1 MADPQSY
8 RPTNLPTDPGVYR
21 FFDAADKVIYVGKAK
36 NIKNRLNSY
45 FGNNLQTKTRRMV
58 HTAVRVDWTL
68 VKTEVEALQLEFT
81 WIKQYNPD
89 FNVQFKDDKSY
100 PYLAI
105 DIKSKFPRLFISRAK
120 KIPGIKY
127 FGPYSHAWA
136 LRSTYETLMKI
147 YPIRTC
153 SESNFKTAQR
163 TKRQC
168 LMGDIGKCAAP
179 CVDWISEDDHKKL
192 ANDLISFLEK
202 SPEDIAKRV
211 EEEMQLASENEE
223 FEKAARLRDQL
234 SAINKA
240 FESTD
245 RFLNEKIDA
254 DVLAIHEDITH
265 ASLSQFNIQQ
275 GRITGSRSWIIDR
288 ANILEDESIISA
300 MIGKI
305 YNDTTPPSEIL
316 VDQLPTDSSD
326 LMAWLSA
333 KRGKSVTLSQPQR
346 GEKVEIVEMVKRN
359 AHQALI
365 QYLSKRAND
374 AAVSGSALSQ
384 ISDYLELPE
393 LPLRIECFDI
403 SNIQGTNMV
412 ASMVVFEDGQAKKS
426 DYRRFSIND
435 EAGFD
440 DTRAIHHVITRR
452 FKRYLAE
459 KDIDNLQAEIDGA
472 AKPRFAYPPQLVIVD
487 GGKGQVNAAA
497 RAFDELGIKDVAL
510 VGLAKRLEEVYLP
523 HTSDPIIFPRH
534 SEALYLFQ
542 RIRDEAHRFAI
553 TFHRSKRSKMMLESL
568 LDEIPGLGEVRRKAL
583 LEVFG
588 SVTAIRKADL
598 PQLAAVPGIGEKMAE
613 IIVTTLSNTEKFES
627 VDTETGEFLYQ
638 FTPKLKEISPV
649 LYEEHVN
656 DVNGEL
662 MRLWE
667 KGFLDI
673 NLAED
678 NPIVRLT
685 PKALDESE
693 LARLTKEDR
702 WGIEEIKRLL
712 KSQEL

>member
-1 MADPQSY
+1 VADPQSY
-8 RPTNLPTDPGVYR
+8 RPSNLPTDPGVYR
-21 FFDAADKVIYVGKAK
+21 FFDANEKVIYVGKAK

-45 FGNNLQTKTRRMV
+45 FGSNLPTKTRRMV

-179 CVDWISEDDHKKL
+179 CVEWISEDDHKEL
-192 ANDLISFLEK
+192 ANDLITFLEK
-202 SPEDIAKRV
+202 SPEDISKRV
-211 EEEMQLASENEE
+211 EEEMQAAAENEE

-245 RFLNEKIDA
+245 RFLNENIDA

-265 ASLSQFNIQQ
+265 ASLSQFIIQK

-305 YNDTTPPSEIL
+305 YNDSTPPSEIL
-316 VDQLPTDSSD
+316 VDQLPAESD
-326 LMAWLSA
+326 DLVAWLTN
-333 KRGKSVTLSQPQR
+333 KRGKSVSLLQPQR

-374 AAVSGSALSQ
+374 AAVSGSALTQ
-384 ISDYLELPE
+384 IADYLELPE

-472 AKPRFAYPPQLVIVD
+472 GKPRFAYPPQLVIVD

-497 RAFDELGIKDVAL
+497 RAFDELGIKDVVL

-568 LDEIPGLGEVRRKAL
+568 LDEIPGLGEVRRKSL
-583 LEVFG
+583 LDVFG
-588 SVTAIRKADL
+588 SVTALRKANVFE
-598 PQLAAVPGIGEKMAE
+598 LAAVPGIGEKMAE
-613 IIVTTLSNTEKFES
+613 MIISHLQISQRSENI
-627 VDTETGEFLYQ
+627 DMETGE
-638 FTPKLKEISPV
+638 I
-649 LYEEHVN
+649 
-656 DVNGEL
+656 
-662 MRLWE
+662 
-667 KGFLDI
+667 LD
-673 NLAED
+673 A
-678 NPIVRLT
+678 
-685 PKALDESE
+685 
-693 LARLTKEDR
+693 
-702 WGIEEIKRLL
+702 
-712 KSQEL
+712 

>member
-8 RPTNLPTDPGVYR
+8 RPSNLPSDPGVYR
-21 FFDAADKVIYVGKAK
+21 FFDKDDKVIYVGKAK

-45 FGNNLQTKTRRMV
+45 FGSNLQVKTRRMV

-100 PYLAI
+100 PFLAI
-105 DIKSKFPRLFISRAK
+105 DLDAKFPRLFISRAK
-120 KIPGIKY
+120 KVKGVRY

-136 LRSTYETLMKI
+136 LRSTYETLIKI
-147 YPIRTC
+147 YPIRSCT
-153 SESNFKTAQR
+153 EANFKTAQR
-163 TKRQC
+163 NKRQC
-168 LMGDIGKCAAP
+168 LLGDIGKCAAP
-179 CVDWISEDDHKKL
+179 CVEWISESDHKKM
-192 ANDLISFLEK
+192 ANNLVTFLEK
-202 SPEDIAKRV
+202 SPEEIATRV
-211 EEEMQLASENEE
+211 ESEMLAASGNEE

-234 SAINKA
+234 GAINKA

-265 ASLSQFNIQQ
+265 ASLSQFIIKS

-288 ANILEDESIISA
+288 VNILEDQSIISA
-300 MIGKI
+300 MLGKI
-305 YNDTTPPSEIL
+305 YDEVIPPAEIL
-316 VDQLPTDSSD
+316 VDQLPPDSVE
-326 LMAWLSA
+326 LAQWLTQKKGA
-333 KRGKSVTLSQPQR
+333 TVTLLQPQR

-374 AAVSGSALSQ
+374 AAVSGNALTQ
-384 ISDYLELPE
+384 ISEYLELAE

-426 DYRRFSIND
+426 DYRRFSLHD
-435 EAGFD
+435 EDGFD

-459 KDIDNLQAEIDGA
+459 KDIDQVQADIDGA
-472 AKPRFAYPPQLVIVD
+472 PKPRFAYPPQLVIVD

-497 RAFDELGIKDVAL
+497 RAFRELGITDVAL

-523 HTSDPIIFPRH
+523 NTSEPIIFPRH

-568 LDEIPGLGEVRRKAL
+568 LDEVPGLGQSRSRSL
-583 LEVFG
+583 LESFG
-588 SVTAIRKADL
+588 SVTALRKASVAE
-598 PQLAAVPGIGEKMAE
+598 LAAVPGIGEKMAQS
-613 IIVTTLSNTEKFES
+613 IFQMLQTAFVTQG
-627 VDTETGEFLYQ
+627 VDLQTGE
-638 FTPKLKEISPV
+638 I
-649 LYEEHVN
+649 
-656 DVNGEL
+656 
-662 MRLWE
+662 
-667 KGFLDI
+667 LD
-673 NLAED
+673 A
-678 NPIVRLT
+678 
-685 PKALDESE
+685 
-693 LARLTKEDR
+693 
-702 WGIEEIKRLL
+702 
-712 KSQEL
+712 

>member
-8 RPTNLPTDPGVYR
+8 RPSNLPTDPGVYR
-21 FFDAADKVIYVGKAK
+21 FFDANEKVIYVGKAK

-45 FGNNLQTKTRRMV
+45 FGSNLPTKTRRMV

-179 CVDWISEDDHKKL
+179 CVEWISEDDHKKL
-192 ANDLISFLEK
+192 ANDLITFLEK
-202 SPEDIAKRV
+202 SPEDISKRV
-211 EEEMQLASENEE
+211 EEEMQAAAENEE

-245 RFLNEKIDA
+245 RFLNENIDA

-265 ASLSQFNIQQ
+265 ASLSQFIIQK

-305 YNDTTPPSEIL
+305 YNDSTPPSEIL
-316 VDQLPTDSSD
+316 VDQLPAESD
-326 LMAWLSA
+326 DLVAWLTN
-333 KRGKSVTLSQPQR
+333 KRGKSVSLLQPQR

-374 AAVSGSALSQ
+374 AAVSGSALTQ
-384 ISDYLELPE
+384 IADYLELPE

-472 AKPRFAYPPQLVIVD
+472 GKPRFAYPPQLVIVD

-497 RAFDELGIKDVAL
+497 RAFDELGIKDVVL

-568 LDEIPGLGEVRRKAL
+568 LDEIPGLGEVRRKSL
-583 LEVFG
+583 LDVFG
-588 SVTAIRKADL
+588 SVTALRKANVFE
-598 PQLAAVPGIGEKMAE
+598 LAAVPGIGEKMAE
-613 IIVTTLSNTEKFES
+613 MIISHLQISQRSENI
-627 VDTETGEFLYQ
+627 DMETGE
-638 FTPKLKEISPV
+638 I
-649 LYEEHVN
+649 
-656 DVNGEL
+656 
-662 MRLWE
+662 
-667 KGFLDI
+667 LD
-673 NLAED
+673 A
-678 NPIVRLT
+678 
-685 PKALDESE
+685 
-693 LARLTKEDR
+693 
-702 WGIEEIKRLL
+702 
-712 KSQEL
+712 

>member
-8 RPTNLPTDPGVYR
+8 RPSNLPTDPGVYR
-21 FFDAADKVIYVGKAK
+21 FFDANEKVIYVGKAK

-45 FGNNLQTKTRRMV
+45 FGSNLPTKTRRMV

-179 CVDWISEDDHKKL
+179 CVEWISEDDHKKL
-192 ANDLISFLEK
+192 ANDLITFLEK
-202 SPEDIAKRV
+202 SPEDISKRV
-211 EEEMQLASENEE
+211 EEEMQTAAENEE

-245 RFLNEKIDA
+245 RFLNENIDA

-265 ASLSQFNIQQ
+265 ASLSQFIIQK

-305 YNDTTPPSEIL
+305 YNETTPPSEIL
-316 VDQLPTDSSD
+316 VDQLPADSDD
-326 LMAWLSA
+326 LIAWLTD
-333 KRGKSVTLSQPQR
+333 KRGKSVTLLQPQR

-374 AAVSGSALSQ
+374 AAVSGNALSQ
-384 ISDYLELPE
+384 IAEYLELPE

-435 EAGFD
+435 DAGFD

-472 AKPRFAYPPQLVIVD
+472 GRPRFAYPPQLVIVD

-497 RAFDELGIKDVAL
+497 RAFDELGIKDVVL

-523 HTSDPIIFPRH
+523 HTSEPIIFPRH

-588 SVTAIRKADL
+588 SVTALKKAEL
-598 PQLAAVPGIGEKMAE
+598 GQLAAVPGIGEKMAE
-613 IIVTTLSNTEKFES
+613 IIFSTLSNAEKSEY
-627 VDTETGEFLYQ
+627 VDTETGE
-638 FTPKLKEISPV
+638 I
-649 LYEEHVN
+649 
-656 DVNGEL
+656 
-662 MRLWE
+662 
-667 KGFLDI
+667 LD
-673 NLAED
+673 A
-678 NPIVRLT
+678 
-685 PKALDESE
+685 
-693 LARLTKEDR
+693 
-702 WGIEEIKRLL
+702 
-712 KSQEL
+712 

>member
-8 RPTNLPTDPGVYR
+8 RPSNLPTDPGVYR
-21 FFDAADKVIYVGKAK
+21 FFDANEKVIYVGKAK

-45 FGNNLQTKTRRMV
+45 FGSNLPTKTRRMV

-179 CVDWISEDDHKKL
+179 CVNWISEDDHKKL
-192 ANDLISFLEK
+192 ANDLITFLEK
-202 SPEDIAKRV
+202 SPEDISKRV
-211 EEEMQLASENEE
+211 EEEMQVAAENEE

-245 RFLNEKIDA
+245 RFLNENIDA

-265 ASLSQFNIQQ
+265 ASLSQFIIQK

-316 VDQLPTDSSD
+316 VDLLPADSDD
-326 LMAWLSA
+326 LMAWLSN

-374 AAVSGSALSQ
+374 AAVSGNALSQ
-384 ISDYLELPE
+384 IAEYLELPE

-435 EAGFD
+435 DAGFD

-472 AKPRFAYPPQLVIVD
+472 GRPRFAYPPQLVIVD

-497 RAFDELGIKDVAL
+497 RAFDELGIKDVVL

-523 HTSDPIIFPRH
+523 HTSEPIVFPRH

-588 SVTAIRKADL
+588 SVTALKKAEL
-598 PQLAAVPGIGEKMAE
+598 GQLAAVPGIGEKMAE
-613 IIVTTLSNTEKFES
+613 IIFSTLSNAEKSEY
-627 VDTETGEFLYQ
+627 VDTETGE
-638 FTPKLKEISPV
+638 I
-649 LYEEHVN
+649 
-656 DVNGEL
+656 
-662 MRLWE
+662 
-667 KGFLDI
+667 LD
-673 NLAED
+673 A
-678 NPIVRLT
+678 
-685 PKALDESE
+685 
-693 LARLTKEDR
+693 
-702 WGIEEIKRLL
+702 
-712 KSQEL
+712 

>member
-8 RPTNLPTDPGVYR
+8 RPSNLPTDPGVYR
-21 FFDAADKVIYVGKAK
+21 FFDANEKVIYVGKAK

-45 FGNNLQTKTRRMV
+45 FSSNLPTKTRRMV

-179 CVDWISEDDHKKL
+179 CVEWISEDDHKKL
-192 ANDLISFLEK
+192 ANDLITFLEK
-202 SPEDIAKRV
+202 SPEDISKRV
-211 EEEMQLASENEE
+211 EEEMQTAAENEE

-245 RFLNEKIDA
+245 RFLNENIDA

-265 ASLSQFNIQQ
+265 ASLSQFTIQK
-275 GRITGSRSWIIDR
+275 GRITGSRSWIIER

-305 YNDTTPPSEIL
+305 YNETTPPSEIL
-316 VDQLPTDSSD
+316 VDQLPTDSED
-326 LMAWLSA
+326 LIAWLTD
-333 KRGKSVTLSQPQR
+333 KRGKSVTLLQPQR

-374 AAVSGSALSQ
+374 AAVSGNALSQ
-384 ISDYLELPE
+384 IAEYLELPE

-435 EAGFD
+435 DAGFD

-472 AKPRFAYPPQLVIVD
+472 GRPRFAYPPQLVIVD

-497 RAFDELGIKDVAL
+497 RAFDELGIKDVVL

-523 HTSDPIIFPRH
+523 HTSEPIIFPRH

-588 SVTAIRKADL
+588 SVTALKKAEL
-598 PQLAAVPGIGEKMAE
+598 GQLAAVPGIGEKMAE
-613 IIVTTLSNTEKFES
+613 IIFSTLSNAEKSEY
-627 VDTETGEFLYQ
+627 VDTETGE
-638 FTPKLKEISPV
+638 I
-649 LYEEHVN
+649 
-656 DVNGEL
+656 
-662 MRLWE
+662 
-667 KGFLDI
+667 LD
-673 NLAED
+673 A
-678 NPIVRLT
+678 
-685 PKALDESE
+685 
-693 LARLTKEDR
+693 
-702 WGIEEIKRLL
+702 
-712 KSQEL
+712 

>member
-1 MADPQSY
+1 VADPQSY
-8 RPTNLPTDPGVYR
+8 RPSNLPTDPGVYR
-21 FFDAADKVIYVGKAK
+21 FFDSSEKVIYVGKAK

-45 FGNNLQTKTRRMV
+45 FGSNLPTKTRRMV

-120 KIPGIKY
+120 KIPGVKY

-179 CVDWISEDDHKKL
+179 CVEWISEDDHKKL
-192 ANDLISFLEK
+192 ANDLITFLEK
-202 SPEDIAKRV
+202 SPEDISKRV
-211 EEEMQLASENEE
+211 EEEMQLAAENEE

-245 RFLNEKIDA
+245 RFLNENIDA

-265 ASLSQFNIQQ
+265 ASLSQFVIQK

-305 YNDTTPPSEIL
+305 YNDITPPSEIL
-316 VDQLPTDSSD
+316 VDLLPIDSDD
-326 LMAWLSA
+326 LMAWLSN

-384 ISDYLELPE
+384 IAEYLELPE

-472 AKPRFAYPPQLVIVD
+472 GRPRFAYPPQLVIVD

-497 RAFDELGIKDVAL
+497 RAFNELGIKDVVL

-523 HTSDPIIFPRH
+523 HTSEPIIFPRH

-588 SVTAIRKADL
+588 SVTALKKAEL
-598 PQLAAVPGIGEKMAE
+598 GQLAAVPGIGEKMAE
-613 IIVTTLSNTEKFES
+613 IIFSTLSNAEKSEY
-627 VDTETGEFLYQ
+627 VDTETGE
-638 FTPKLKEISPV
+638 I
-649 LYEEHVN
+649 
-656 DVNGEL
+656 
-662 MRLWE
+662 
-667 KGFLDI
+667 LD
-673 NLAED
+673 A
-678 NPIVRLT
+678 
-685 PKALDESE
+685 
-693 LARLTKEDR
+693 
-702 WGIEEIKRLL
+702 
-712 KSQEL
+712 